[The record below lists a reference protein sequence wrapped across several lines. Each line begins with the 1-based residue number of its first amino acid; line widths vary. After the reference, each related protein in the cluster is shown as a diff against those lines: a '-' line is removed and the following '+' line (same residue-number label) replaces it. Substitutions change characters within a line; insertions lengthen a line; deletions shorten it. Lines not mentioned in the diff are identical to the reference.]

1 MNSLRT
7 RLALWVAP
15 ALALLAAQAAYA
27 SPEAIKVNTQV
38 YQEQWVVG
46 ADGKRRVQRVP
57 AANVRPGSEVIYEVG
72 YSNTG
77 LQPMQVVIT
86 NPLPADLVYQSYAA
100 RSVGAQLEVS
110 VDGGNTFAPLATQQ
124 VRLIDG
130 QTRPATADDITHVR
144 WKTARPIRPG
154 EGGYVSLRA
163 KVK

>member
-1 MNSLRT
+1 MNSRRA
-7 RLALWVAP
+7 RLALWASF
-15 ALALLAAQAAYA
+15 ALAIWASQGVA

-38 YQEQWVVG
+38 YQEQWVIG

-77 LQPMQVVIT
+77 HQPMQVVIT

-110 VDGGNTFAPLATQQ
+110 VDGGVSFAPLATSR
-124 VRLIDG
+124 VRLVDG
-130 QTRPATADDITHVR
+130 QTRPATAADITHVR